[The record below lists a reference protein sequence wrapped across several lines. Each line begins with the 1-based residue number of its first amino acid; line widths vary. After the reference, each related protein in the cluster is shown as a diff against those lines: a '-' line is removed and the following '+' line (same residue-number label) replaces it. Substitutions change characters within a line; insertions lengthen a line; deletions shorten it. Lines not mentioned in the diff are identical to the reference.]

1 MTQFSPEEQKLIRLD
16 RMRYTKNVLSSRLAL
31 LAIVFDVLYFVSIY
45 SSDVGS
51 WYYTLLIGA
60 SIVYNLLFMLMAFL
74 SSEGVKSYRIGYAR
88 LLMALGI
95 GQIVRIFI
103 LPMQAWHAE
112 VTISK
117 VTYPIM
123 ETPQFTYVVICLSLS
138 AVCCLVAG
146 IIGVIRSRTLNAYT
160 ATLSEKA
167 A

>member
-1 MTQFSPEEQKLIRLD
+1 MTQLSPEEQKQIRLD
-16 RMRYTKNVLSSRLAL
+16 RMRYTKHTRSSRLAL

-51 WYYTLLIGA
+51 WYYSLLIGA

-74 SSEGVKSYRIGYAR
+74 SSEGVKSYRIGYAW
-88 LLMALGI
+88 LLIGLGI
-95 GQIVRIFI
+95 GQIIRIFI
-103 LPMQAWHAE
+103 LPVQALNAE
-112 VTISK
+112 VIISK

-123 ETPQFTYVVICLSLS
+123 EMPQFTYVVICLSLS
-138 AVCCLVAG
+138 AVCCLIAG

-160 ATLSEKA
+160 ASLSEKA